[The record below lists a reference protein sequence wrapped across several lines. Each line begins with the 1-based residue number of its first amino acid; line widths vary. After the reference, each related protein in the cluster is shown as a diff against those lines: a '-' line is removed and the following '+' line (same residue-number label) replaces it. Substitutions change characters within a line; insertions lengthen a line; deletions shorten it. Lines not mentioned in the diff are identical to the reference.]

1 MSKNGERFYLTTR
14 QSKSYNKATKFVGKG
29 DIMATTIYLIRH
41 GQSLGN
47 LEGRFLGHT
56 DWDLTEL
63 GVSQAECTASFF
75 DDIHLDA
82 VYASDLKRAFNTAK
96 AIADKKKLSVIPEK
110 RFRELYAGKWEMMR
124 FEDIPKEFPDSWR
137 DWQNANTSTLRAPEG
152 ESMQE
157 LFERVYAALLQ
168 IAEKHDGQ
176 AVAIGLHATP
186 IRLVLNHIAKRDL
199 CELYKTPWVSNA
211 SVTALKF
218 ENSEFTVI
226 FSDECAHLGE
236 IKTTLPSGV

>member
-1 MSKNGERFYLTTR
+1 
-14 QSKSYNKATKFVGKG
+14 
-29 DIMATTIYLIRH
+29 MATTIYLIRH

-47 LEGRFLGHT
+47 LENKFLGHT
-56 DWDLTEL
+56 DLDLTDL
-63 GVSQAECTASFF
+63 GYKQAEFAASFF
-75 DDIHLDA
+75 DKIHIDT
-82 VYASDLKRAFNTAK
+82 VYASDLKRAFHTAK
-96 AIADKKKLSVIPEK
+96 AIADKKGLSVIPDK
-110 RFRELYAGKWEMMR
+110 RFRELFAGKWERMR
-124 FEDIPKEFPDSWR
+124 FEDIPKVYPDLWS

-236 IKTTLPSGV
+236 IKTTFPSGV